1 MSSLVSGTLAKC
13 SVRITGRNWNFVMT
27 FEASIGT
34 SDVVVSATNDISIV
48 DIIDGND
55 HNDDIFFFF
64 WTTFGS
70 DGVGIIV
77 EALLREMLLVEE
89 GKSKY
94 RDEVESIL
102 EGRLEGISED
112 ILERMLGRAIE

>member
-1 MSSLVSGTLAKC
+1 
-13 SVRITGRNWNFVMT
+13 MT

-34 SDVVVSATNDISIV
+34 SDVVVSATDDISIV

-64 WTTFGS
+64 RTTFGS

>member
-1 MSSLVSGTLAKC
+1 
-13 SVRITGRNWNFVMT
+13 MT
-27 FEASIGT
+27 FEVSIGT
-34 SDVVVSATNDISIV
+34 SDVVVSATDDISIV

>member
-1 MSSLVSGTLAKC
+1 
-13 SVRITGRNWNFVMT
+13 MT
-27 FEASIGT
+27 FEVSIGT

-55 HNDDIFFFF
+55 HNDDIFIFFR
-64 WTTFGS
+64 TTFGS

-94 RDEVESIL
+94 RDEVGSIL